1 MIDIKTNKAVRLCMK
16 SNMPFVCF
24 MTPFAQEAEFM
35 ACLPPSSDTLSCE
48 IKGDDIDSFD
58 GFVIGMFE
66 LSDKL
71 RPIGISRQFTASEII
86 EMENDMPKYDS
97 ACVFTSPR
105 STDPIHYRA
114 QIHSVIKS
122 LNGLDEKTVMSRMLV
137 VDSDNDPL
145 IVAHR
150 YFQAHPSC
158 FRYMYYTYDTGLW
171 IGATPELL
179 LHYDHDSTEVV
190 SMSVAGTRK
199 VSVQGDWDIKNVLE
213 HDIVTRYIQD
223 VMQKYC
229 NDVSVEERKAVFGEI
244 EHLCHEVRG
253 KGRVSLA
260 KMLPELNPTPAVC
273 GWPREKSYRQI
284 CDLETHQRNCY
295 GGFVGICGAVKANL
309 YVNLRCALVDNPPGE
324 SVFRYNLF
332 AGGGI
337 TKKSKVAGEWNETE
351 IKMKS
356 LLKCFD

>member
-1 MIDIKTNKAVRLCMK
+1 MA
-16 SNMPFVCF
+16 SNMPFACF
-24 MTPFAQEAEFM
+24 MSPFSPKAEFM

-48 IKGDDIDSFD
+48 MKAENIDSFD

-71 RPIGISRQFTASEII
+71 RPIGISRQFTASDIVKTGK
-86 EMENDMPKYDS
+86 DMPVFDT
-97 ACVFTSPR
+97 ACIFTSPR

-114 QIHSVIKS
+114 QIHTVIKS
-122 LNGLDEKTVMSRMLV
+122 MNGLDEKTVMSRMQV
-137 VDSDNDPL
+137 VDSDNDPVT
-145 IVAHR
+145 IAQR
-150 YFQAHPSC
+150 YFSAHPSC
-158 FRYMYYTYDTGLW
+158 FRYIYYTYDTGLW

-179 LHYDHDSTEVV
+179 LHYDRKSDEVV

-199 VSVQGDWDIKNVLE
+199 ASEKGDWDIKNVLE
-213 HDIVTRYIQD
+213 HDIVTRYISD
-223 VMQKYC
+223 VMSRYC
-229 NDVSVEERKAVFGEI
+229 DNVSVEESKAMFGDI
-244 EHLCHEVRG
+244 EHLCHEV
-253 KGRVSLA
+253 KGRGCVSLA
-260 KMLPELNPTPAVC
+260 RILPELNPTPAVC

-295 GGFVGICGAVKANL
+295 GGFIGVCDDSNANL
-309 YVNLRCALVDNPPGE
+309 YVNLRCALADNLPGE
-324 SVFRYNLF
+324 NLYRYNLF

-337 TKKSKVAGEWNETE
+337 TKKSSVTGEWNETE